1 MRRVLTILIV
11 ILIACS
17 QGKAEEPVDLIA
29 IADAA
34 DKALNA
40 HDLDLWLSYFTDD
53 GVLDLPIMPP
63 PFDTKEKIKAMM
75 EDQFAGSPD
84 WHTTEARIF
93 SVDNI
98 VVAEHAGGGTNTGE
112 NSLGPATGN
121 AWIWPH
127 LDIYDFEGDKI
138 KRLTTHSDYFGILVQ
153 LGLAPA
159 GEMPELIPSSE
170 VPDPEPTGLSP
181 LEANAEFI
189 RRWNSHDV
197 ADTAR
202 INGADYQIFA
212 GPLGAHLDRVAMA
225 AMNEL
230 YFTAFPDIQIE
241 VVRAVDL
248 GDGWV
253 LTELIS
259 KGTHQGDFMGVP
271 KSGYLCGQRVVWL
284 THYDAD
290 GLATEQ
296 SFYYDNLTLLNQM
309 TTAPWPLDGIWV
321 STVPT
326 PLGNLVMT
334 TTYVAQDAAKTRY
347 SGSLDEINAM
357 PLLAEIYPDADPTP
371 KWAGGQAVMVG
382 RDKYEATFLGYSTK
396 IVESD
401 IGRTTEFV
409 GLFTI
414 KAYFEL
420 LDPNTLQGYGTG
432 SYYMAAQDANQDGF
446 PDEGQDPVV
455 CIPWGWTGKRLT
467 IMPGCIPTP

>member
-1 MRRVLTILIV
+1 V
-11 ILIACS
+11 
-17 QGKAEEPVDLIA
+17 
-29 IADAA
+29 
-34 DKALNA
+34 
-40 HDLDLWLSYFTDD
+40 
-53 GVLDLPIMPP
+53 
-63 PFDTKEKIKAMM
+63 
-75 EDQFAGSPD
+75 
-84 WHTTEARIF
+84 
-93 SVDNI
+93 
-98 VVAEHAGGGTNTGE
+98 
-112 NSLGPATGN
+112 
-121 AWIWPH
+121 
-127 LDIYDFEGDKI
+127 
-138 KRLTTHSDYFGILVQ
+138 
-153 LGLAPA
+153 
-159 GEMPELIPSSE
+159 
-170 VPDPEPTGLSP
+170 
-181 LEANAEFI
+181 EANAEFI

-197 ADTAR
+197 ADAAR
-202 INGADYQIFA
+202 MNRADYQIFA

-271 KSGYLCGQRVVWL
+271 TSGYLCGQRVVWL

-334 TTYVAQDAAKTRY
+334 TTYVEQDAAKTRY